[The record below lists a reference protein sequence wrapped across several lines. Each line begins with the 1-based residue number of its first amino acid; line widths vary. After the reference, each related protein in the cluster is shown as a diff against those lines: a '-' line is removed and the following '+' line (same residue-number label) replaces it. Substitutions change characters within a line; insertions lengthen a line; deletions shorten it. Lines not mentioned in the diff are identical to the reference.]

1 MSCFH
6 FPDNFQSVNC
16 LTFIQIPPSTGLKV
30 KVLYRLS
37 MLPSI
42 CRLLILLSIGII
54 SWKTGSKFLEYTF
67 FTASWFKHISKTIWS
82 LNVAVPRKIS
92 LLGQFLGNY
101 QDRSVSLQRP
111 ILKIWDPSQSIN
123 RICPS
128 SPSNHRGG
136 SSCLPVWQ
144 ACLLGGHLHLWRLV
158 KRAERKSLYFVLPW
172 VLRFVIYSSF
182 SSAD

>member
-111 ILKIWDPSQSIN
+111 ILKIWDPTLKVSWCDASLI
-123 RICPS
+123 
-128 SPSNHRGG
+128 
-136 SSCLPVWQ
+136 LPFATQCHQNEIFSGWQ
-144 ACLLGGHLHLWRLV
+144 FHQKAQLWKITGFV
-158 KRAERKSLYFVLPW
+158 FVSL
-172 VLRFVIYSSF
+172 
-182 SSAD
+182 

>member
-42 CRLLILLSIGII
+42 CRLLILLSVGII

-111 ILKIWDPSQSIN
+111 ILKIWDPTLKVSWCDASLILLFATQCHQNDIFSGWQFHQKGSQT
-123 RICPS
+123 
-128 SPSNHRGG
+128 
-136 SSCLPVWQ
+136 Q
-144 ACLLGGHLHLWRLV
+144 T
-158 KRAERKSLYFVLPW
+158 
-172 VLRFVIYSSF
+172 
-182 SSAD
+182 

>member
-42 CRLLILLSIGII
+42 CRLLIPLSIGII

-111 ILKIWDPSQSIN
+111 ILKIWDPTLKVSWCDASLILPFATQCHQNEIFSGWQFHQKGSQT
-123 RICPS
+123 
-128 SPSNHRGG
+128 
-136 SSCLPVWQ
+136 Q
-144 ACLLGGHLHLWRLV
+144 T
-158 KRAERKSLYFVLPW
+158 
-172 VLRFVIYSSF
+172 
-182 SSAD
+182 